1 MTGNYDD
8 IINLPHH
15 VSATRP
21 RMSMIDRA
29 AQFSPFSALT
39 GHDSAVKETARLT
52 DQRIE
57 LSEDMKNEINDRL
70 LFIAER
76 KEENPEIEITYF
88 KPDEKKEG
96 GAYITAFGSIK
107 RINEYDRVIIVNDG
121 TKIQIDDII
130 SIDEQ
135 IFEKMYGEEK
145 C

>member
-96 GAYITAFGSIK
+96 GAYITAFGSVK
-107 RINEYDRVIIVNDG
+107 RINEYERVVIMNDG

-130 SIDEQ
+130 SIDGQ
-135 IFEKMYGEEK
+135 VFEKMYGEEK

>member
-76 KEENPEIEITYF
+76 KEENPKIEITYF
-88 KPDEKKEG
+88 KPDEKKDG
-96 GAYITAFGSIK
+96 GAYITAFGSVK
-107 RINEYDRVIIVNDG
+107 KINEYERVIIMNDG

-130 SIDEQ
+130 SIDGQ
-135 IFEKMYGEEK
+135 IFEKMYGE
-145 C
+145 

>member
-1 MTGNYDD
+1 MKGNYDD

-15 VSATRP
+15 VSPTRP

-96 GAYITAFGSIK
+96 GAYITAFGSVK
-107 RINEYDRVIIVNDG
+107 KINEYERVIIMNDG
-121 TKIQIDDII
+121 PKIQIDDII
-130 SIDEQ
+130 SIDGQ
-135 IFEKMYGEEK
+135 IFEKIYEE
-145 C
+145 

>member
-1 MTGNYDD
+1 MKGNYDD

-15 VSATRP
+15 VSPTRP

-52 DQRIE
+52 DQRTD

-76 KEENPEIEITYF
+76 KKEKTEIEITYF
-88 KPDEKKEG
+88 KPDEKKDG
-96 GAYITAFGSIK
+96 GAYITAFGSVK
-107 RINEYDRVIIVNDG
+107 KINEYERVIIMNDG
-121 TKIQIDDII
+121 PKIQIDDII
-130 SIDEQ
+130 SIDGQ
-135 IFEKMYGEEK
+135 VFEKMYGEEK